1 MDLVIDEEMYNN
13 FVRMIYS
20 KDLAE
25 RRMVWV
31 IISNYMDDYK
41 KFTFKESFQALKL
54 SIHIDNSGLDN
65 LLWQYIADQEDIDV
79 LTNIED
85 TKHNILLTDLVLA
98 MSNEIRD
105 FKLSGWLEE
114 KKQILNLGNYL

>member
-1 MDLVIDEEMYNN
+1 MDLEIDEEMYNN

-31 IISNYMDDYK
+31 IISNYINDYK
-41 KFTFKESFQALKL
+41 KFTFKESFQVLKL

-65 LLWQYIADQEDIDV
+65 LLWLYIADPEDIDI

-105 FKLSGWLEE
+105 FKLSGYLEE
-114 KKQILNLGNYL
+114 KKRILNLD